1 MKIGM
6 NSQTLR
12 IVYDNGD
19 ISDYNITDGTTSSK
33 VMKIISAGTIGNVV
47 LDGYTVMK
55 ISSETDPMSWGS
67 SVDKLTDITYTDV
80 SVANSDSHQY
90 KSYANIRRSPMG
102 TTFYTPITAPVR
114 MTPPPPRYDF
124 SKDDRN
130 EKNFKKL
137 FGK

>member
-12 IVYDNGD
+12 VIYDDGN

-47 LDGYTVMK
+47 LDGYAVVK

-80 SVANSDSHQY
+80 SVANSDIHPY
-90 KSYANIRRSPMG
+90 KSYANIRRSPVG
-102 TTFYTPITAPVR
+102 TTFYHPITSPVIQ
-114 MTPPPPRYDF
+114 TPPPPRYEY
-124 SKDDRN
+124 SKTSVNDN
-130 EKNFKKL
+130 NFKKL
-137 FGK
+137 FDK